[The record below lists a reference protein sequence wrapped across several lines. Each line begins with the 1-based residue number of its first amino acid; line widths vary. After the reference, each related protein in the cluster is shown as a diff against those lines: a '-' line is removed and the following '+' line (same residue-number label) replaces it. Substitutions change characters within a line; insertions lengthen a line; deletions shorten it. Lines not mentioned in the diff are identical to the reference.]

1 MALGTRR
8 KSSDKLAQFPVNF
21 PSGTV
26 IAFAGAS
33 APEGWALCNGA
44 LLNRT
49 TNAALYAAI
58 GVAHGN
64 GDGSTTFHLP
74 DYRGSF
80 LRGVVDITTKT
91 GSGSAATNNATFTSH
106 GVNRTGFKV
115 RLQSGTLT
123 GLAVSTDYFAI
134 VVDSNTLAF
143 ATTKANALAETKI
156 AISGVNSAVIVQ
168 YEDPDYS
175 TRTASTVGGN
185 TSNSVG
191 SVQNDAIRNITGSL
205 RASAFTG
212 GTGQISRSGFVNGN
226 TSNFNSFFSGG
237 GGGADT
243 GTTYTMSASAVV
255 PTGADNRPQ
264 NSNVNYIIKL

>member
-58 GVAHGN
+58 GDAHGN

-80 LRGVVDITTKT
+80 LRGKVDITTKA
-91 GSGSAATNNATFTSH
+91 GSGSAATNNATFTAH
-106 GVNRTGFKV
+106 GVNRTGFKL
-115 RLQSGTLT
+115 RLSSGTLT
-123 GLAVSTDYFAI
+123 GLAINTDYYAI
-134 VVDSNTLAF
+134 VIDSNTLAF
-143 ATTKANALAETKI
+143 ATTYANAIAGTKI
-156 AISGVNSAVIVQ
+156 SISGTNSAIITQ
-168 YEDPDYS
+168 YQDPDYS
-175 TRTASTVGGN
+175 SRLISNVGGN
-185 TSNSVG
+185 SGNDIGSRQEDAMQDHKHFYGAGDTSEFGGYIDGAGAFG
-191 SVQNDAIRNITGSL
+191 STNTAGILGPATN
-205 RASAFTG
+205 
-212 GTGQISRSGFVNGN
+212 GTA
-226 TSNFNSFFSGG
+226 
-237 GGGADT
+237 GAPRV
-243 GTTYTMSASAVV
+243 SHE
-255 PTGADNRPQ
+255 NRPK
-264 NSNVNYIIKL
+264 NLLVNYIIKL